1 MTEDPTKPWPSK
13 PATAAQGGRR
23 GATRSKRP
31 SQAQSPSTA
40 PETESSKTPHSL
52 EGNLLDARSRMG
64 RSIIEIVEA
73 DFLKHG
79 PEVIAELRQK
89 NPAAYARLISD
100 LVHFKGVLN
109 SERIAPKRKS
119 REVRMKELL
128 KAMDDQPIDVNNPL
142 LPKKHLDRLYNLEM
156 ALKPRRSYDL
166 SSEELREAFG
176 ADLAAWYEHWIFNGR
191 RTG

>member
-1 MTEDPTKPWPSK
+1 M
-13 PATAAQGGRR
+13 
-23 GATRSKRP
+23 
-31 SQAQSPSTA
+31 A
-40 PETESSKTPHSL
+40 PENESSKTLRSL
-52 EGNLLDARSRMG
+52 DGNLLDARSRMG

-89 NPAAYARLISD
+89 NPAAYAQLISD

-109 SERIAPKRKS
+109 SKRIAPKRKS

-142 LPKKHLDRLYNLEM
+142 LPKNTWIDCTT
-156 ALKPRRSYDL
+156 
-166 SSEELREAFG
+166 LR
-176 ADLAAWYEHWIFNGR
+176 WR
-191 RTG
+191 